1 MMNLMVLGGGG
12 FIGSCVYSALKCRS
26 QDGIFISRSFSKG
39 YSWSDRRLKTVES
52 SVDDIKK
59 YNMHAKGVIDI
70 LYMANKPSLASFE
83 DINTKNWTKGVEEVL
98 NTLHTIAHEK
108 DVRIRSVGLISS
120 AGTVYGSS
128 NEGRSTDS
136 PLRPRSVYG
145 LYHCLAESTVRFWC
159 DREGIDYKIM
169 RVTNPYGKFQL
180 KADRK
185 GLIVSLLETLK
196 TGGCVELLG
205 NGKQMRDYIYADY
218 LGDAIIDVMHS
229 EGSQIRNLSSG
240 HSANGLEA
248 VKMIIKATGREPIY
262 KLSESEFKYEVGMN
276 IVKPY
281 VTETIAKRGGFKCL
295 ENGIQEVYRAMRNM
309 REGI

>member
-1 MMNLMVLGGGG
+1 MMNLMVLGGGR
-12 FIGSCVYSALKCRS
+12 FYRSCVYSALKCRS

-39 YSWSDRRLKTVES
+39 YTWSDRRLKTVES

-98 NTLHTIAHEK
+98 NTLQTIAHEK

-159 DREGIDYKIM
+159 DREGIDSKIM

-196 TGGCVELLG
+196 TGGCVELRG
-205 NGKQMRDYIYADY
+205 NGKQMRDYIYADD

-240 HSANGLEA
+240 HSLM
-248 VKMIIKATGREPIY
+248 V
-262 KLSESEFKYEVGMN
+262 
-276 IVKPY
+276 
-281 VTETIAKRGGFKCL
+281 
-295 ENGIQEVYRAMRNM
+295 
-309 REGI
+309 